1 MEISKVLTGRVGG
14 RLLFFSSIIVV
25 SSLGEVIASS
35 EAVNALGLTITHELI
50 TLDTRSIS
58 RRLYRGHISP
68 LSAVYT
74 LPTPKRLSTEPS

>member
-50 TLDTRSIS
+50 TLDTRSVS

-74 LPTPKRLSTEPS
+74 LSTPKRLSIEPS